1 LRPFNKIV
9 IKKKKKDIPFINR
22 DISWLSFNDRVLQES
37 EDPTVPLMERMRFLG
52 IFSNNRDEFFRV
64 RVATLLRMT
73 KMGKSAAKI
82 LGDDPDM
89 VMEKIQKIT
98 IDQQEH
104 FEHIYQQLLKEL
116 AAQNIFITNEKELN
130 PVQGKFVRDYF
141 HDHVLQMLVPIM
153 LDSTP
158 EFPSLKDKIIYLIIK
173 LARKDK
179 KPKYSIVEIPS
190 DKLSRFLVLPTSDDK
205 KYIILLDDVIRY
217 CLDDVFSIFE
227 YDAVESYT
235 VKMTLDAELD
245 IENDVSKSLVE
256 KISKSV
262 KKRKK
267 GQPVRMIYDEAMPAD
282 ILHYLKTKLKMHK
295 EDRYVPGGRY
305 HNFKDFIDF
314 PRIGRHDL
322 RFNPMPPIE
331 HRDFAGQKSLLKV
344 IKEKDLLLVYPYHTF
359 LHTLELLREASIDPK
374 VESIKIT
381 LYRVANN
388 SNVINALINAVK
400 NGKSVTAVV
409 EVQARFDE
417 EANIYWADKLI
428 EEGVKVVYG
437 VPGLKVHSKLFLIT
451 RNEKGLR
458 VNYAS
463 IGTGNFNENTAK
475 LYSDLTLLT
484 SDKKITNEVA
494 SVFNFY
500 LDNLKAGTYRHLIVS
515 PFTMRKKFLKL
526 IDNEIANAKAG
537 KTAYIILKLN
547 SIVDHEI
554 ISKLYEAS
562 KARVKIKLII
572 RGTCSLVPGVTG
584 VSENIEGI
592 SIIGRY
598 LEHGRIFVFCNG
610 GDEKY
615 FISSADW
622 MVRNLDFRSEVAVPI
637 YDAELKAELKKIL
650 DIQFSDNTKSRILDK
665 KQKNKH
671 KQTDSS
677 VLVNSHEEIYKY
689 FKNRKSAVKNPTL
702 NKTKIS
708 EVRSN

>member
-1 LRPFNKIV
+1 M
-9 IKKKKKDIPFINR
+9 IKKKKKEIPFINR
-22 DISWLSFNDRVLQES
+22 DISWLSFNDRVLQEA
-37 EDPTVPLMERMRFLG
+37 EDPKVPLMERMRFLG

-64 RVATLLRMT
+64 RVATLMRMT
-73 KMGKSAAKI
+73 KMGKNAAKI

-98 IDQQEH
+98 IAQQEH
-104 FEHIYQQLLKEL
+104 FEHIYQGLIQEL
-116 AAQNIFITNEKELN
+116 ATQNIFITNEKELN

-153 LDSTP
+153 LDTTP
-158 EFPSLKDKIIYLIIK
+158 VFPYLKDKIIYLIIK

-179 KPKYSIVEIPS
+179 KPRYSIVEIPS
-190 DKLSRFLVLPTSDDK
+190 DKLSRFLVLPTTDDK

-217 CLDDVFSIFE
+217 CLDDVFAIFE
-227 YDAVESYT
+227 YDAIESYT
-235 VKMTLDAELD
+235 LKMTRDAELD

-267 GQPVRMIYDEAMPAD
+267 GQPVRMIYDESMPAD

-331 HRDFAGQKSLLKV
+331 HKDFAGQKSLLKV
-344 IKEKDLLLVYPYHTF
+344 IKEKDILLVYPYHTF

-374 VESIKIT
+374 VEAIKIT

-451 RNEKGLR
+451 RNEKGAR

-463 IGTGNFNENTAK
+463 IGTGNFNENTSK
-475 LYSDLTLLT
+475 LYSDFTLLT

-515 PFTMRKKFLKL
+515 PFMMRKKFLKL
-526 IDNEIANAKAG
+526 IDNEITNAKAG
-537 KTAYIILKLN
+537 KNAYIILKLN
-547 SIVDHEI
+547 SLVDREI
-554 ISKLYEAS
+554 ISKLYDTSRAG
-562 KARVKIKLII
+562 VKVKLII
-572 RGTCSLVPGVTG
+572 RGICSLVPGVAG
-584 VSENIEGI
+584 ISENIEGI
-592 SIIGRY
+592 SIIGRI
-598 LEHGRIFVFCNG
+598 LEHGRIFVFANG

-637 YDAELKAELKKIL
+637 YDTELKAELKKIL
-650 DIQFSDNTKSRILDK
+650 DIQFSDNSKSRILDK

-677 VLVNSHEEIYKY
+677 ILVNSHDEIYKY
-689 FKNRKSAVKNPTL
+689 FKNRKSAVKNIPSK
-702 NKTKIS
+702 KTKLS
-708 EVRSN
+708 EVRSD